1 VARNTSHKTTPDVV
15 VAGAGVI
22 GLAIAWQ
29 SATRGLSVVV
39 ADPHSARGAS
49 WAAAG
54 MLAPVTEVHYGEER
68 LLELNLESHARYP
81 TWAEELNEASG
92 RDCGY
97 AETGTLVVAR
107 DADDNTALNELFA
120 FQQHLGLEVE
130 RLRGRACRQ
139 LEPALAP
146 STRGGI
152 LVRGDH
158 QIDNRALLDA
168 LLTACS
174 RAGVHT
180 IDKRVARVDV
190 ADGRVVGVHLD
201 DEERLSCQ
209 AVVIAAGAHSAGI
222 VGLPSEAVPPV
233 RPVKGQLLH
242 LRGAPKERLVP
253 RTIRG
258 IDAYL
263 VVRPDGR
270 VVLGATVEEK
280 GFDERVTAGGIH
292 ELLQAGLELVPS
304 ITELELVE
312 TSVGLRPGS
321 PDNAPLLGET
331 SVEGLV
337 LATGH
342 YRNGILLAP
351 VTGWAIAELLSTGET
366 PDMISSFSP
375 RRFSNRSVAT
385 GAGT

>member
-1 VARNTSHKTTPDVV
+1 MVTPDVV
-15 VAGAGVI
+15 VAGGGAI

-29 SATRGLSVVV
+29 SAVRGLSVIV
-39 ADPHSARGAS
+39 ADPHAARGAS

-54 MLAPVTEVHYGEER
+54 MLAPVTEVHYGEEQ
-68 LLELNLESHARYP
+68 LLELNLDSHSRYP
-81 TWAEELNEASG
+81 GWAAELNEASG

-107 DADDNTALNELFA
+107 DADDNSALNQLFD
-120 FQQHLGLEVE
+120 FQQRLGLEVE
-130 RLRGRACRQ
+130 RLRGRECREI
-139 LEPALAP
+139 EPALAP

-152 LVRGDH
+152 LSRGDH

-168 LLTACS
+168 LLTACE
-174 RAGVHT
+174 RAGVNT
-180 IDKRVARVDV
+180 VDRRVARVDL
-190 ADGRVVGVHLD
+190 AGGRVVGVGLD
-201 DEERLSCQ
+201 DGERVSCPRL
-209 AVVIAAGAHSAGI
+209 VIAAGAHSAGI
-222 VGLPSEAVPPV
+222 GGLPSEVVPPV

-242 LRGAPKERLVP
+242 LRGTPGERLAP

-258 IDAYL
+258 LDAYI

-270 VVLGATVEEK
+270 VVLGATVEEQ

-292 ELLQAGLELVPS
+292 ELLQAGLELIPG

-321 PDNAPLLGET
+321 PDNAPLLGES

-337 LATGH
+337 LAAGH

-351 VTGWAIAELLSTGET
+351 VTGWAIAELLSTGKAPEIVS
-366 PDMISSFSP
+366 PFSP
-375 RRFSNRSVAT
+375 QRFSDHRVVM